1 MKRLRSNLLGLPAI
15 EGLKLVTRMDNMSDY
30 NSKIMGQFPKLFRG
44 LGNVKEPYHIQLK
57 LNSRPH
63 ALYTARNVPF
73 ALRDKVKEEL
83 RKMEVAGVIS
93 RVDEPTEWCA
103 GMVVAPKKNGSVRI
117 CVDLRP
123 LNECVL
129 REIHPIPMVDETLA
143 LLSGA
148 QLFSKLDANNG
159 FWQVPLM
166 SSRSVRLV

>member
-1 MKRLRSNLLGLPAI
+1 M
-15 EGLKLVTRMDNMSDY
+15 
-30 NSKIMGQFPKLFRG
+30 
-44 LGNVKEPYHIQLK
+44 
-57 LNSRPH
+57 
-63 ALYTARNVPF
+63 
-73 ALRDKVKEEL
+73 KEEL
-83 RKMEVAGVIS
+83 RKMEEAGVIS

-159 FWQVPLM
+159 FWQVPLTEESRRLTTFITPNGRFCFNKLPFGICSAPEHFQRVM
-166 SSRSVRLV
+166 SRILSGLEGLVCLIDDTLVFGHTKEEHDRRLTAVLIPVWKQLE